1 VNHAA
6 TEHFQIVVT
15 AAAKRGRLFNCHLQ
29 TRFDKGEIITLNADD
44 HQIKVNYTK
53 PRLSTIPKKYN
64 YIQFYGLTLDS
75 LQNLMTNNLVTGLIQ
90 SNYNVQYVD
99 KAITYNTN
107 FINLKNKYNF
117 HITAITDTATQR
129 NRELAEL
136 LAAQEEEQR
145 RYRRNLQ
152 EYNKYI
158 ADVQNIENTLQTAT
172 LSNYERNRLQNEL
185 IRLRNQRKERPT
197 YEPSIRTQVRID
209 ELRKSIDDRLLQFS
223 GYLTIYQIVDPSL
236 PEVREQFREIDPTLT
251 ASAQK
256 RKSVFAN

>member
-1 VNHAA
+1 MKAPSH
-6 TEHFQIVVT
+6 IT
-15 AAAKRGRLFNCHLQ
+15 ASLTFTGVLCSIYDINIFSS
-29 TRFDKGEIITLNADD
+29 
-44 HQIKVNYTK
+44 YTGVLLCAGCAVL
-53 PRLSTIPKKYN
+53 P
-64 YIQFYGLTLDS
+64 D
-75 LQNLMTNNLVTGLIQ
+75 
-90 SNYNVQYVD
+90 
-99 KAITYNTN
+99 NTN